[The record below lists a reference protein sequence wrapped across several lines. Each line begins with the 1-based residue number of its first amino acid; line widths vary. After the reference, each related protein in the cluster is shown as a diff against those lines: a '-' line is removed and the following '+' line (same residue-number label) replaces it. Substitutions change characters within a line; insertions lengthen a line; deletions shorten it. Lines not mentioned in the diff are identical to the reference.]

1 MKRLRFKTPF
11 NGMDNALKLIPESYK
26 VNGKEFELTDGIESY
41 RVRWEKTPTILT
53 ASNKN
58 LMNEDMQKMKHLM
71 QYNSKDT
78 LGNLRGK
85 ERINEN
91 KVFNDVW
98 GKTKKLIKE
107 GWDDE
112 PMKFSFQDKWKK
124 VDNAKKFASEFH
136 IDPSSPLVN
145 IVYRMIGENENY
157 AITENNGKFMLFV
170 FMSTANPGEP
180 VGVFNSVDE
189 AMKEGDDRE
198 RKGTNKRIS
207 DRNDKSWDTLKSLGD
222 DDSIE
227 LNERNVDDEKN
238 REKQKLDHIKKML
251 AKRKGNEEK
260 VPSEYQFTPKEKDDI
275 IARLDLMEDKKEDK
289 PKKKGVIRSIADYF
303 KQIKGDLT
311 PEQKEH
317 IDKAIEIMKEINKD
331 NDKKLEEDSTDGKG
345 GHEAPK
351 DKGDDA
357 KGRTGDGEKEI
368 RRKKIR

>member
-41 RVRWEKTPTILT
+41 RVRWENSPTILT

-98 GKTKKLIKE
+98 GKTKSINETAFGFGFTNE
-107 GWDDE
+107 GNLE
-112 PMKFSFQDKWKK
+112 
-124 VDNAKKFASEFH
+124 
-136 IDPSSPLVN
+136 
-145 IVYRMIGENENY
+145 ENE
-157 AITENNGKFMLFV
+157 
-170 FMSTANPGEP
+170 
-180 VGVFNSVDE
+180 
-189 AMKEGDDRE
+189 
-198 RKGTNKRIS
+198 
-207 DRNDKSWDTLKSLGD
+207 
-222 DDSIE
+222 
-227 LNERNVDDEKN
+227 
-238 REKQKLDHIKKML
+238 
-251 AKRKGNEEK
+251 
-260 VPSEYQFTPKEKDDI
+260 
-275 IARLDLMEDKKEDK
+275 EDK
-289 PKKKGVIRSIADYF
+289 PKKKGVIRRITDYF

-351 DKGDDA
+351 DKDDDA
-357 KGRTGDGEKEI
+357 GERTGDEEEDDGTIELWDL
-368 RRKKIR
+368 

>member
-11 NGMDNALKLIPESYK
+11 NGMDNALRLIPESYK

-98 GKTKKLIKE
+98 DKTKKLIKE
-107 GWDDE
+107 GDDE
-112 PMKFSFQDKWKK
+112 YHHQASDDTHTQTVIIPHELPYEFNNALEGFFEGSMHGQDLVPGDTYSVYVSYDDKPTEEFEFEVEKTKK
-124 VDNAKKFASEFH
+124 GDKLRIAN
-136 IDPSSPLVN
+136 VN
-145 IVYRMIGENENY
+145 N
-157 AITENNGKFMLFV
+157 
-170 FMSTANPGEP
+170 
-180 VGVFNSVDE
+180 
-189 AMKEGDDRE
+189 
-198 RKGTNKRIS
+198 
-207 DRNDKSWDTLKSLGD
+207 LGPD
-222 DDSIE
+222 DDD
-227 LNERNVDDEKN
+227 DDEIY
-238 REKQKLDHIKKML
+238 E
-251 AKRKGNEEK
+251 
-260 VPSEYQFTPKEKDDI
+260 
-275 IARLDLMEDKKEDK
+275 EDKKEDK

-357 KGRTGDGEKEI
+357 KGRTGDEEKEI

>member
-58 LMNEDMQKMKHLM
+58 LINEDMQKIKHLM

-98 GKTKKLIKE
+98 DKTKKLIKE

-227 LNERNVDDEKN
+227 LND
-238 REKQKLDHIKKML
+238 
-251 AKRKGNEEK
+251 
-260 VPSEYQFTPKEKDDI
+260 
-275 IARLDLMEDKKEDK
+275 RLDLMEDK
-289 PKKKGVIRSIADYF
+289 PKKEGVIRSITDYF

-317 IDKAIEIMKEINKD
+317 IDKTIEIMKKINNSD
-331 NDKKLEEDSTDGKG
+331 DKLEEDSTDGKG

-357 KGRTGDGEKEI
+357 GPTSKKPKTRTPIK
-368 RRKKIR
+368 R

>member
-58 LMNEDMQKMKHLM
+58 LINEDMQKIKHLM

-98 GKTKKLIKE
+98 DKTKKLIKE

-227 LNERNVDDEKN
+227 LNEIERNKSW
-238 REKQKLDHIKKML
+238 
-251 AKRKGNEEK
+251 A
-260 VPSEYQFTPKEKDDI
+260 T
-275 IARLDLMEDKKEDK
+275 
-289 PKKKGVIRSIADYF
+289 
-303 KQIKGDLT
+303 
-311 PEQKEH
+311 
-317 IDKAIEIMKEINKD
+317 
-331 NDKKLEEDSTDGKG
+331 
-345 GHEAPK
+345 
-351 DKGDDA
+351 
-357 KGRTGDGEKEI
+357 
-368 RRKKIR
+368 